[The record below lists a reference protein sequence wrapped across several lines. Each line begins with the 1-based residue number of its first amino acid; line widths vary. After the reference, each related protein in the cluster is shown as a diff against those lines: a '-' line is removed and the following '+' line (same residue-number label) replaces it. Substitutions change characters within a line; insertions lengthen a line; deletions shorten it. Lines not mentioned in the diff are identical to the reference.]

1 MTTAGP
7 ATLGLGEKVYRELRE
22 QIMSGQLSAHA
33 RLVEGRLCE
42 ALGVSRTPLREA
54 LVRLHSDGIVTR
66 RDDGYYPMFPDLD
79 SIRDLYELRVTLE
92 LRGIARHLE
101 NTENTEHT
109 EMSGDSGLR
118 FDRALLESVRERWLE
133 LKADPPD
140 PSPDIVQ
147 LDQQFHL
154 DLSTAAG
161 NPALTRA
168 LATVNSQIRLV
179 RMYDYQ
185 SMDRVHA
192 TVAEH
197 LEIVERTLDGDLAG
211 ALAALHAHVGDS
223 LAVVEERA
231 ARAITAHALHRR
243 R

>member
-1 MTTAGP
+1 M
-7 ATLGLGEKVYRELRE
+7 ATVGGGSGTGLREQVYLQLRE
-22 QIMSGQLSAHA
+22 QIMSGAVAPHD

-54 LVRLHSDGIVTR
+54 LVRLHADGIVTR

-79 SIRDLYELRVTLE
+79 SIRDLYELRITLE
-92 LRGIARHLE
+92 LRGIARHVE
-101 NTENTEHT
+101 NT
-109 EMSGDSGLR
+109 DLR
-118 FDRALLESVRERWLE
+118 FDRALLEAVRGRWRALE
-133 LKADPPD
+133 TDPPA

-154 DLSTAAG
+154 ELSTAAG

-185 SMDRVHA
+185 SPERVRA
-192 TVAEH
+192 TVTEH
-197 LEIVERTLDGDLAG
+197 VAIVEQILDGDLTG
-211 ALAALHAHVGDS
+211 ALETLHGHVGES
-223 LAVVEERA
+223 LDVVEQRA
-231 ARAITAHALHRR
+231 VQAVTAHALRGRR
-243 R
+243 

>member
-7 ATLGLGEKVYRELRE
+7 STIGLGEKVYQQLRE
-22 QIMSGQLSAHA
+22 QIMSGQLPAHA

-101 NTENTEHT
+101 ESANAE
-109 EMSGDSGLR
+109 LR
-118 FDRALLESVRERWLE
+118 FDRPLLESVRRRWLE
-133 LKADPPD
+133 LKADPPE

-185 SMDRVHA
+185 TRERVDA
-192 TVAEH
+192 TVTEH
-197 LEIVERTLDGDLAG
+197 LGIVEQILDGELAG
-211 ALAALHAHVGDS
+211 ALASLHAHVGDS
-223 LAVVEERA
+223 LDVVEQRA
-231 ARAITAHALHRR
+231 ISAITAHALHGRR
-243 R
+243 

>member
-1 MTTAGP
+1 MTTSGQS
-7 ATLGLGEKVYRELRE
+7 TIGLGERVYRELRE
-22 QIMSGQLSAHA
+22 QIMSGKVSAHD

-101 NTENTEHT
+101 I
-109 EMSGDSGLR
+109 SGTAGTAATAELR
-118 FDRALLESVRERWLE
+118 FDRPLLEAIRRRWLD
-133 LKADPPD
+133 LRADPPE

-185 SMDRVHA
+185 TRDRVDA
-192 TVAEH
+192 TVSEH
-197 LEIVERTLDGDLAG
+197 LDIVEQILDGELAG
-211 ALAALHAHVGDS
+211 ALAALHAHVGES
-223 LAVVEERA
+223 LGVVEERA
-231 ARAITAHALHRR
+231 IRAVTAHALHGRR
-243 R
+243 

>member
-1 MTTAGP
+1 MTTAGRS
-7 ATLGLGEKVYRELRE
+7 TVGLGEKVYRELRE
-22 QIMSGQLSAHA
+22 QVMSGQLPAHA

-101 NTENTEHT
+101 EPANSE
-109 EMSGDSGLR
+109 LC
-118 FDRALLESVRERWLE
+118 FDRPLLESVRRRWLE
-133 LKADPPD
+133 LKAHPPE
-140 PSPDIVQ
+140 PSPDIVL

-179 RMYDYQ
+179 RMYDYRTPE
-185 SMDRVHA
+185 RVDA
-192 TVAEH
+192 TVTEH
-197 LEIVERTLDGDLAG
+197 LGIVEQILDGELAG
-211 ALAALHAHVGDS
+211 ALASLHAHVGDS
-223 LAVVEERA
+223 LTVVEQRA
-231 ARAITAHALHRR
+231 VGAITAHALHGRR
-243 R
+243 

>member
-1 MTTAGP
+1 MTTAGESVI
-7 ATLGLGEKVYRELRE
+7 GLGERVYRELRE
-22 QIMSGQLSAHA
+22 QVMSGQLPAHA

-66 RDDGYYPMFPDLD
+66 REDGYYPLFPDLD

-101 NTENTEHT
+101 KPANSE
-109 EMSGDSGLR
+109 LR
-118 FDRALLESVRERWLE
+118 IDRPLLEAVRRRWLD
-133 LKADPPD
+133 LQADPPE

-147 LDQQFHL
+147 LDQQFHV

-168 LATVNSQIRLV
+168 LTTVNSQIRLV

-185 SMDRVHA
+185 TPERVDA
-192 TVAEH
+192 TVTEH
-197 LEIVERTLDGDLAG
+197 LEIVERILDGELSG
-211 ALAALHAHVGDS
+211 ALAALHAHVGGS
-223 LAVVEERA
+223 LDVVEQRA
-231 ARAITAHALHRR
+231 VRAITAHALHGRR
-243 R
+243 